1 MKKYLII
8 LLAVL
13 MALPMVAKEPVDSI
27 STDTT
32 TVQVKKLKRKK
43 KPQEVDSLGRKIKT
57 GWNFG
62 ILPSV
67 AYDADYGFQG
77 GVLTNVYYYGDGSQ
91 YPEYIHSLYFE
102 GAYTTKHHG
111 IFRFNYDSK
120 YVIPG
125 HRLTLDATYLPDAMC
140 DFYGFNGYQSK
151 YNHSWCAWSSNP
163 EKMDTLAYRSRVFY
177 KYKRDL
183 IRVAGDIEGT
193 IYKDLKWNAGI
204 GVLGY
209 LIDDCNINMLNGK
222 REYDPDQTHQRA
234 LNPDEPLLYSKYK
247 TWGLIGDDE
256 KNGGWHPYL
265 RGGIT
270 FDTRDKRQGP
280 NKGIYADAF
289 FTYSAAFNAA
299 YGQQAAAG
307 YNHLQ
312 FNATFRHYI
321 PCYKD
326 KKGIYRITFA
336 YRLGIQNLIAGRSP
350 FYMNNYLNAL
360 FIQRVY
366 YEGLG
371 GGNSVRGMMANRIL
385 ANGFAFANVE
395 FRFRVVNFDIGRQ
408 HFFIGLNPFFDLG
421 MVTQPY
427 NLDELVEHHT
437 ANWEHP
443 YKTLAESINAANIK
457 YGTDDKYDDYFT
469 TSRKDIY
476 RPHMTCGVGL
486 KIGMNENFVLS
497 ADWGMPLDKQDNAKY
512 ANFYVKMGYLF

>member
-1 MKKYLII
+1 MKKFFTI
-8 LLAVL
+8 LLAITL
-13 MALPMVAKEPVDSI
+13 LPLAANAK
-27 STDTT
+27 
-32 TVQVKKLKRKK
+32 KKD

-62 ILPSV
+62 ILPSI

-111 IFRFNYDSK
+111 IFRLNYDSK
-120 YVIPG
+120 YLIPG

-140 DFYGFNGYQSK
+140 DFYGFNGYESK
-151 YNHSWCAWSSNP
+151 YYYTWHNWNKKP
-163 EKMDTLAYRSRVFY
+163 EKMNVDEYRSRVFY

-193 IYKDLKWNAGI
+193 IYKDLKWNAGL

-209 LIDDCNINMLNGK
+209 IIDDCDINMLNGK
-222 REYDPDQTHQRA
+222 KNVYDPTLDHQKA
-234 LNPDEPLLYSKYK
+234 LNPDEQLLYDKYK
-247 TWGLIGDDE
+247 KWYLVGADE
-256 KNGGWHPYL
+256 MRGGWHPYL

-299 YGQQAAAG
+299 YGNQAAAG

-312 FNATFRHYI
+312 FNFTFRHYV
-321 PCYKD
+321 PCYTD
-326 KKGIYRITFA
+326 KNGINRITFA
-336 YRLGIQNLIAGRSP
+336 YRIGTQNNIAGRSP
-350 FYMNNYLNAL
+350 FYMNNYMNAL

-385 ANGFAFANVE
+385 ANGFAFANIE
-395 FRFRVVNFDIGRQ
+395 FRFRVANFDIGRQ
-408 HFFIGLNPFFDLG
+408 HFFVGLNPFFDLG
-421 MVTQPY
+421 VITQPY
-427 NLDELVEHHT
+427 NMDQLVEIHSGGLYHSL
-437 ANWEHP
+437 
-443 YKTLAESINAANIK
+443 KESMAAT
-457 YGTDDKYDDYFT
+457 GDDYDTYFD
-469 TSRKDIY
+469 SKAGNAY
-476 RPHMTCGVGL
+476 LPHMTYGLGL

-497 ADWGMPLDKQDNAKY
+497 ADWAMPINKQDNHKW
-512 ANFYVKMGYLF
+512 ANFYVKMGFLF

>member
-8 LLAVL
+8 FLTALL
-13 MALPMVAKEPVDSI
+13 ALPMAAQEPVDSV

-32 TVQVKKLKRKK
+32 TVKVKKLKRKK

-102 GAYTTKHHG
+102 AAYTTKHHG

-120 YVIPG
+120 YLIPG
-125 HRLTLDATYLPDAMC
+125 YRLTLDATYLPDAMC
-140 DFYGFNGYQSK
+140 DFYGFNGYDTRYHHEWVNWSK
-151 YNHSWCAWSSNP
+151 KP
-163 EKMDTLAYRSRVFY
+163 EKMDVANYRSRVFY

-193 IYKDLKWNAGI
+193 IYKDLKWNAGL

-209 LIDDCNINMLNGK
+209 IIDDCDINMLNGK
-222 REYDPDQTHQRA
+222 NEYDPTLDHQKA
-234 LNPDEPLLYSKYK
+234 LNPNEPLLYDKYK
-247 TWGLIGDDE
+247 QWGLIGADE
-256 KNGGWHPYL
+256 AKGGWHPYA
-265 RGGIT
+265 RVGIT
-270 FDTRDKRQGP
+270 YDTRDKRQGP
-280 NKGIYADAF
+280 NKGIYTDAF

-299 YGQQAAAG
+299 YGNQASAG

-312 FNATFRHYI
+312 FNFTFRHYI
-321 PCYKD
+321 PCYYD
-326 KKGIYRITFA
+326 KNGINRITFA
-336 YRLGIQNLIAGRSP
+336 YRIGTQNLIAGRSP
-350 FYMNNYLNAL
+350 FYMNNYLNSL

-385 ANGFAFANVE
+385 ANGFAYANVE

-408 HFFIGLNPFFDLG
+408 HFYIGLNPFFDLG
-421 MVTQPY
+421 VITQPY
-427 NLDELVEHHT
+427 DLNELVERHT
-437 ANWEHP
+437 NGQ
-443 YKTLAESINAANIK
+443 YQDLLASMTAC
-457 YGTDDKYDDYFT
+457 GDDYDTYFDT
-469 TSRKDIY
+469 KDKNAWW
-476 RPHMTCGVGL
+476 PHMCAGIGL
-486 KIGMNENFVLS
+486 KVGMNENFVLS
-497 ADWGMPLDKQDNAKY
+497 ADWGIPVNQAPYNKQDNAKW